1 MDEDVGANANVSYSF
16 SNPTGVNSAFRIDRF
31 SGSLFTREPLDRER
45 VAQYS
50 LQVRAVDNA
59 PIGAKLTGEA
69 LVEIT
74 ILDENDNRPHFSRRT
89 YDVQVSEDIDTA
101 DRPVIA
107 EIHAT
112 DADEGLNSRVRYSI
126 TGANTYT
133 YTDANS
139 NTNTHAYSNTDA
151 NTDTYTDAHSNTNTH
166 AYSNTD
172 TYSNAHAYSNSYT
185 NTNSDTNAYSDTN
198 TYTHT
203 YSNTDAN
210 TNT

>member
-1 MDEDVGANANVSYSF
+1 M
-16 SNPTGVNSAFRIDRF
+16 
-31 SGSLFTREPLDRER
+31 
-45 VAQYS
+45 AQYS

-59 PIGAKLTGEA
+59 PIGAKLSGEA

-126 TGANTYT
+126 TGGNNDGLFAI
-133 YTDANS
+133 DD
-139 NTNTHAYSNTDA
+139 TNGQLSLLAPIDYETHFRGFKLNVRARDSGSPPA
-151 NTDTYTDAHSNTNTH
+151 
-166 AYSNTD
+166 
-172 TYSNAHAYSNSYT
+172 SNST
-185 NTNSDTNAYSDTN
+185 QVNITVIAEIRDFRGALVASSRMKSTVTPRPDRTTSTKDCRCSA
-198 TYTHT
+198 
-203 YSNTDAN
+203 
-210 TNT
+210 